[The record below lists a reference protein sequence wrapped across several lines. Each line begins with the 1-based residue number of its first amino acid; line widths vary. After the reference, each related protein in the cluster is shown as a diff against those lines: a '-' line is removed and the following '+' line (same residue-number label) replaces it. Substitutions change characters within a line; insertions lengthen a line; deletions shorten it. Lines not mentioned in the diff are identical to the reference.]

1 MSLRAP
7 RGDVRVDVRG
17 EARRRTEGP
26 RDHMQREPPEI
37 AQRFRTRTLFGCSRG
52 PDCRSLPHPSAFPEY
67 LIHSS
72 RHRYH
77 RASLYRTR
85 YSYPGAPYITPSGRA
100 GVVSS
105 TRTHRPGPS
114 TGPLQLHV
122 RSPPAPP
129 RPPPALRPRPP
140 RAPRAAHSARARAPR
155 PGPHTAGP
163 ARSRRDRHVGV
174 HDEEVLSM
182 Q

>member
-1 MSLRAP
+1 
-7 RGDVRVDVRG
+7 
-17 EARRRTEGP
+17 
-26 RDHMQREPPEI
+26 MQREPPEI

-77 RASLYRTR
+77 RASLSTVRVIATRARRTSRRRVARGSYRRLERTGR
-85 YSYPGAPYITPSGRA
+85 GHPQAPYSYTFA
-100 GVVSS
+100 
-105 TRTHRPGPS
+105 
-114 TGPLQLHV
+114 
-122 RSPPAPP
+122 
-129 RPPPALRPRPP
+129 
-140 RAPRAAHSARARAPR
+140 APR
-155 PGPHTAGP
+155 PLPVRLRPSAP
-163 ARSRRDRHVGV
+163 ARRARQEPRTARRRARTRPPGQHGVDARRDRHVGV